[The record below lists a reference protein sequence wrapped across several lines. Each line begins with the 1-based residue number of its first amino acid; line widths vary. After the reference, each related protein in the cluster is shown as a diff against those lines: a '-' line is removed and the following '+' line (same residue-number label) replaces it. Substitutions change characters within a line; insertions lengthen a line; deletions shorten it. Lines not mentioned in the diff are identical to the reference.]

1 MMKTRLAAAELCAC
15 FVYLSSS
22 GSFLLISP
30 FDNCKRI
37 YIVPLFI
44 EERLPRN
51 NVDERYCSKEG
62 GREKKE
68 SSCIHLIGHGSCH
81 DLHTFKCWTVS
92 RSIYAYVTFPPSAD
106 DSTRELGCTGCE
118 RIV

>member
-30 FDNCKRI
+30 FL
-37 YIVPLFI
+37 YLL

-68 SSCIHLIGHGSCH
+68 SSCIHLQRSVTVVVTIYIRLNAGLSHGLSM
-81 DLHTFKCWTVS
+81 LT
-92 RSIYAYVTFPPSAD
+92 
-106 DSTRELGCTGCE
+106 
-118 RIV
+118 